1 MLSLCNGQLLVD
13 VAFEPPDEDFD
24 DNVTI
29 SFREDCP
36 PEWMLFKSNGAIIA
50 LTSAEARA
58 LAAFLLA
65 AAEQNDAWLKG
76 KAGS

>member
-36 PEWMLFKSNGAIIA
+36 HGLTLFKSDETIIA

-58 LAAFLLA
+58 LVALLLA
-65 AAEQNDAWLKG
+65 AAEQNDVWLKG
-76 KAGS
+76 KA